1 MSTKIEL
8 IVSELEVL
16 ISQIEEKKY
25 FHNEQGVKQ
34 LLKENEVLNFS
45 DISLSECHVIAC
57 IAKNS
62 QINGIEIAK
71 QLGMT
76 RGGISKIATRLTK
89 KKLITTYRDETNQ
102 KKIFYKLTQLGE
114 KVNEIHEQLHTKKNF
129 QIESIASHYTEE
141 EQDIILRFVKDL
153 KKIK

>member
-1 MSTKIEL
+1 MSTKIES
-8 IVSELEVL
+8 IVSEFEVL

-34 LLKENEVLNFS
+34 LLKENEILNFS
-45 DISLSECHVIAC
+45 DVSLSECHVIDC

-76 RGGISKIATRLTK
+76 RGGISKIATRLTNK
-89 KKLITTYRDETNQ
+89 NLITTYRDKTNQ
-102 KKIFYKLTQLGE
+102 KKIFYKLTPLGE
-114 KVNEIHEQLHTKKNF
+114 KVNEIHEQLHTKK
-129 QIESIASHYTEE
+129 ILKIKSIASGYTEE
-141 EQDIILRFVKDL
+141 EQDIILRFIKDL
-153 KKIK
+153 KNIK

>member
-1 MSTKIEL
+1 MSIKIES
-8 IVSELEVL
+8 IISEIEGL
-16 ISQIEEKKY
+16 ISQIGEKKY

-34 LLKENEVLNFS
+34 LLKENEILNFS
-45 DISLSECHVIAC
+45 DVSLSECHVIAC

-76 RGGISKIATRLTK
+76 RGGISKIATRLTN

-102 KKIFYKLTQLGE
+102 KKVFYKLTPLGE
-114 KVNEIHEQLHTKKNF
+114 KVNEIHEQLHTKKYS
-129 QIESIASHYTEE
+129 QIESIASRYTEE
-141 EQDIILRFVKDL
+141 EQDIILRFIKDL
-153 KKIK
+153 KEIK